1 MIEVMF
7 GESEAGAMKIALRNE
22 KTLGSDVICLGLL
35 LDIGDI
41 QKPVFGTYRANLLYN
56 LYCQEQY
63 GEDIEAKKELKRLD
77 SVYSNNYDRLL
88 DYLKKGERIRIWY
101 SSAPYSLCGLL
112 WLCCELR
119 GLISEVSVVK
129 LPSVT
134 VKRNSAV
141 SYSSWGEVEP
151 NRFKS
156 FLKKSRVLTPDE
168 IALYA
173 HYWEGMKRENAPL
186 RAVLNGSVISVPAS
200 FYDFL
205 IFKNLGEEHIQEA
218 VLIGKILSENR
229 IGVGDFWYAYRI
241 EKFIAQKRIIISENS
256 PQKYARILS
265 KNAS

>member
-7 GESEAGAMKIALRNE
+7 GESEAGAMKVALHND
-22 KTLGSDVICLGLL
+22 KALGGDVVCLGSL

-41 QKPVFGTYRANLLYN
+41 QKSVFGKYRANLLYN
-56 LYCQEQY
+56 LYYQEQY
-63 GEDIEAKKELKRLD
+63 GEDSDSKVELKRLC
-77 SVYSNNYDRLL
+77 SVYSNEYDRLVG
-88 DYLKKGERIRIWY
+88 YLKKGEKIRVWY

-151 NRFKS
+151 NRFKY
-156 FLKKSRVLTPDE
+156 FLKKSRVLTSDE
-168 IALYA
+168 ISLYA
-173 HYWEGMKRENAPL
+173 HYWEGLKRENAPL

-205 IFKNLGEEHIQEA
+205 IFKNLDDTPIKEA
-218 VLIGKILSENR
+218 MLIGKILSENR
-229 IGVGDFWYAYRI
+229 IGVGDFWYACRI
-241 EKFIAQKRIIISENS
+241 EKFITQGRIKVIENS
-256 PQKYARILS
+256 EQKYERILT
-265 KNAS
+265 KN